1 VPDAVI
7 RAVGIEKRY
16 GPQAVLRD
24 LSFELARGDALV
36 VTGPNGAGK
45 STLLRLVA
53 GLAAPSRGLLDIAVD
68 RRRVGFLGH
77 EPLVYR
83 ELTAIEN
90 LDLYGRLYRV
100 DERRERIGMLL
111 ERFGLWEA
119 RRQRISAYSRGM
131 TQRLALCR
139 TLLHD
144 PELVVLDEPHA
155 GLDAEGADLVDGEL
169 AALAAAG
176 GRTLVV
182 STHEPERM
190 GALAT
195 RHIALERA

>member
-1 VPDAVI
+1 V
-7 RAVGIEKRY
+7 RAVGVEKRF
-16 GPQAVLRD
+16 GERPVLRNV
-24 LSFELARGDALV
+24 SFELRPGEALV

-53 GLAAPSRGLLDIAVD
+53 GLAAPTRGTLDVAVD
-68 RRRVGFLGH
+68 RRRIGFLSH

-83 ELTAIEN
+83 ELTALEN

-100 DERRERIGMLL
+100 PERRERIGMLL
-111 ERFGLWEA
+111 ERFGLWDA
-119 RRQRISAYSRGM
+119 RHQRISAYSRGM

-155 GLDAEGADLVDGEL
+155 GLDADGADLLDSEL
-169 AALAAAG
+169 AAITDAG

-182 STHEPERM
+182 STHEPERVER
-190 GALAT
+190 LTTT
-195 RHIALERA
+195 RIALERA